1 MNELNDQEKRA
12 RIHGLLREINP
23 TYNVIEVEKNL
34 HVQSG
39 EQLDEIINNLK
50 RMNNE

>member
-12 RIHGLLREINP
+12 RIHVLLREINP
-23 TYNVIEVEKNL
+23 TYNVIEVEKL
-34 HVQSG
+34 LSTKDG